1 MLGSFTLAIL
11 GIGMSITVDVDAI
24 TVVIANCERLL
35 VATGVENVLDMLPY
49 ANSII
54 ALSL

>member
-1 MLGSFTLAIL
+1 MCMLGSFTLAIL

-49 ANSII
+49 ANVS
-54 ALSL
+54 